1 MDVSTTRPD
10 RKTEDHRGRPE
21 RAARGLIR
29 AFAAAAAA
37 AGLCLHAA
45 PPAGAQQRPPDTLA
59 VVLAALDHTG
69 SSLPEGQIMLDP
81 RLVCSA
87 TLTGWSCPPELEDTV
102 AEMGMVLGSREFTYL
117 CATGSAGCRLVG
129 TDVLVELTDL
139 RLFGRTATVRANVWW
154 DTGDPERPVGRRR
167 SHLHLQRNDD
177 WSWRVTGEDI
187 LVPESGP

>member
-1 MDVSTTRPD
+1 MEVSITRPD
-10 RKTEDHRGRPE
+10 RNREDYPGRAE
-21 RAARGLIR
+21 RAVRRLIR
-29 AFAAAAAA
+29 ACALTTAA
-37 AGLCLHAA
+37 AGLCLWAT
-45 PPAGAQQRPPDTLA
+45 PPADAQQRPPDTLA

-69 SSLPEGQIMLDP
+69 SSLPDGQVMLDP

-87 TLTGWSCPPELEDTV
+87 TLTGWSCPSELETTV
-102 AEMGMVLGSREFTYL
+102 AELGMVLGSREFTYL
-117 CATGSAGCRLVG
+117 CATGSSGCRLVG

-154 DTGDPERPVGRRR
+154 DTGDAERPVGRRR